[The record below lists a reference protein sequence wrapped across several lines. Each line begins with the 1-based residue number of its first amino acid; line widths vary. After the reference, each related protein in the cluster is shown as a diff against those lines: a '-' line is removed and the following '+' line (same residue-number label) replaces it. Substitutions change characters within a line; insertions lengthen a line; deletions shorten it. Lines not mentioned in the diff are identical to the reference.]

1 MERIKNL
8 FSTPKKAMLTC
19 LIIVL
24 AVVVLSVG
32 AVFAAVYIDRNEDK
46 IEHQVENTI
55 APADTETVPE
65 SDQQANADQNQTD
78 QQPEAKQPE
87 NADQSPNASAAPQD
101 NQPSKKISQKKAE
114 SIALKDAGFS
124 AGQVTNLYSHLDY
137 DDGYYEYEVQFYKGD
152 MEYDYTLDA
161 ATGNI
166 HEKDIESIYD

>member
-78 QQPEAKQPE
+78 QQPEAKQQE
-87 NADQSPNASAAPQD
+87 SPNASAGQQD

>member
-46 IEHQVENTI
+46 IEHKVENTI
-55 APADTETVPE
+55 APADTESIPE

-78 QQPEAKQPE
+78 QQPEAKQQEPT
-87 NADQSPNASAAPQD
+87 NASAAPQN